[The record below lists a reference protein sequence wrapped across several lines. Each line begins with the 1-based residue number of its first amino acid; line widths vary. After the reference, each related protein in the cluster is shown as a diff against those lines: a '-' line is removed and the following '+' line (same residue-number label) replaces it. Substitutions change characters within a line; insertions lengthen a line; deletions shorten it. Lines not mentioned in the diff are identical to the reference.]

1 MPKDWLIEYWW
12 ILVLLLFVVVLAL
25 AILVLNRRGT
35 LKTTWPKI
43 SLVVNCVIIGFIPA
57 MSSPGSYYIAAIVV
71 FNLLTLLSSFPKSE
85 KPLKS
90 VDQ

>member
-1 MPKDWLIEYWW
+1 MHGNWFIDYWW

-25 AILVLNRRGT
+25 AMWILGRRGT

-57 MSSPGSYYIAAIVV
+57 VSAPASYYIAAIVV
-71 FNLLTLLSSFPKSE
+71 FSLLTLLPTFSKSE